1 MKNPIYLLAY
11 SAGYYKAKILAAMK
25 IILVLVSTLALVY
38 FAMRRLGL
46 TIEIKRS
53 GDILW
58 FVK

>member
-11 SAGYYKAKILAAMK
+11 SAGYYKTKILAAMK
-25 IILVLVSTLALVY
+25 IILALVSALTLVY
-38 FAMRRLGL
+38 FAMHRLDL

-58 FVK
+58 LLK